1 MKPFQLARN
10 VRHTL
15 FSGFIA
21 LVLAGCV
28 TAPPNAAGIAPQT
41 LDPTQ
46 RGPVGGVGIEGGDII
61 SMTDQMMRDML
72 TNQQLAGRNPA
83 PRIIVDAEYF
93 INESAQPINKNAITD
108 RLRVGLNRAS
118 NGRMVF
124 VGRQFAAAVQQERE
138 LKRQGVVDVGT
149 TGLTKAQAAGDFRLV
164 GRITS
169 TDARNARTGIQ
180 QRYSQV
186 TFEMI
191 DLESGV
197 LVWSGLYE
205 FARSAADDVVYR

>member
-1 MKPFQLARN
+1 MKPLRFPRRAWNCL
-10 VRHTL
+10 
-15 FSGFIA
+15 SGVM
-21 LVLAGCV
+21 VLLMLGGCI
-28 TAPPNAAGIAPQT
+28 TEPPNAAGIAPQT
-41 LDPTQ
+41 LDPSQ
-46 RGPVGGVGIEGGDII
+46 RGPVGGVGIESGDII

-72 TNQQLAGRNPA
+72 TNPQLAGRTPA

-108 RLRVGLNRAS
+108 RLRVSLNRAS

-124 VGRQFAAAVQQERE
+124 VGRQFSAAVQQERE
-138 LKRQGVVDVGT
+138 LKRQGVVDIGT
-149 TGLTKAQAAGDFRLV
+149 TGLTKAQAAADFRLV

-169 TDARNARTGIQ
+169 ADARNTRTGVQ

-191 DLESGV
+191 DLEAGV

-205 FARSAADDVVYR
+205 FARTAADDVIYR

>member
-1 MKPFQLARN
+1 MKCMKLVIQVRLATAGAA
-10 VRHTL
+10 VL
-15 FSGFIA
+15 LA
-21 LVLAGCV
+21 LGGCV
-28 TAPPNAAGIAPQT
+28 ATPPNAAGIAPQT

-46 RGPVGGVGIEGGDII
+46 RGPVGGVGIEGSDII

-72 TNQQLAGRNPA
+72 TNQQLAGRSTA
-83 PRIIVDAEYF
+83 PRVIVDAEHF
-93 INESAQPINKNAITD
+93 INESTQPINKNSITD

-118 NGRMVF
+118 NGRLVF
-124 VGRQFAAAVQQERE
+124 VGRQFAVAVQQERD

-149 TGLTKAQAAGDFRLV
+149 TGLTKAPAAADFRLV

-169 TDARNARTGIQ
+169 VDARNARTGLQ
-180 QRYSQV
+180 QRYSQI
-186 TFEMI
+186 TFEMM
-191 DLESGV
+191 DLETGV

>member
-1 MKPFQLARN
+1 MKSLKLAKYSRN
-10 VRHTL
+10 
-15 FSGFIA
+15 F
-21 LVLAGCV
+21 LVSVFVLIVLGGCV
-28 TAPPNAAGIAPQT
+28 AIPPNAAGIAPQT
-41 LDPTQ
+41 LDPSQ
-46 RGPVGGVGIEGGDII
+46 RGPVGGVGIEGSDII

-72 TNQQLAGRNPA
+72 TNQQLAGRSTA

-108 RLRVGLNRAS
+108 RLRVGLNRSS

-149 TGLTKAQAAGDFRLV
+149 TGLTKAQAAADFRLV
-164 GRITS
+164 GRIS
-169 TDARNARTGIQ
+169 SADARNARTGIQ

-186 TFEMI
+186 TFEMM

-205 FARSAADDVVYR
+205 FARTAADDVVYR